1 MGLTQ
6 AQLDIGARQVGD
18 GHQRGQGQRLDAS
31 IKQTLLDRFAAY
43 LDGVEQDELR
53 PAAAVAEETD
63 LFSVF
68 VELSALRNEVRTQS
82 RLVKEA
88 LDQFRGVFDTLQS
101 SHAAMAQ
108 ELNRARKA
116 SGDQERALL
125 KPLLVDMIDIR
136 DRLAAGLNPP
146 PRHRWFDRWRSAA
159 KRDKAEA
166 WREGL
171 RMTLRRLDGV
181 LADRRIVPTEM
192 VGRPFDPRLASAVA
206 TVENQALA
214 DGVVVEELR
223 PGFLW
228 HDELLR
234 PAEVVVAKRRPKK
247 EISGDG

>member
-6 AQLDIGARQVGD
+6 ARVGIGARQVGN

-43 LDGVEQDELR
+43 LDGVEQYEL
-53 PAAAVAEETD
+53 PAAVAEETD

-88 LDQFRGVFDTLQS
+88 LDQFRGLFDTLQS

-136 DRLAAGLNPP
+136 DRLAAGLKPP
-146 PRHRWFDRWRSAA
+146 PRRRWFERWRSAA

-181 LADRRIVPTEM
+181 LADRRIVPTET

-206 TVENQALA
+206 TVENRALA

-234 PAEVVVAKRRPKK
+234 PAEVVVAKRRPKR

>member
-1 MGLTQ
+1 MSDTADTVTMTPGKSNQAETAPETVLTVK
-6 AQLDIGARQVGD
+6 D
-18 GHQRGQGQRLDAS
+18 
-31 IKQTLLDRFAAY
+31 TLLHRFASY
-43 LDGVEQDELR
+43 LDGLDD
-53 PAAAVAEETD
+53 AALYASATAAEAADGSD

-108 ELNRARKA
+108 ELNRVRKA
-116 SGDQERALL
+116 SGDQERELL

-171 RMTLRRLDGV
+171 RMTLRRLDGM

-206 TVENQALA
+206 TVENPAWA

-223 PGFLW
+223 PGF
-228 HDELLR
+228 
-234 PAEVVVAKRRPKK
+234 
-247 EISGDG
+247 